1 MSDTQDKTLF
11 DASQVQDMV
20 EDMGRCLVRD
30 RSSSQLPA
38 LVGIRTG
45 GANLALRLQKV
56 LAGACGKAPDLG
68 LMDITLY
75 RDDWTSLHHRPK
87 VGKTDIDFSIAER
100 TVILVDDVMFT
111 GRTVRAALDALID
124 LGRPRRIGLVV
135 LVDRGHRELPIQPD
149 YVGAEVKTAKE
160 EVVDVILD
168 AEPGPDDRV
177 VLRSPSK

>member
-11 DASQVQDMV
+11 AASEVRDMV
-20 EDMGRCLVRD
+20 EDLGRRLARD
-30 RSSSQLPA
+30 RSSSQMPA

-56 LAGACGKAPDLG
+56 LADACGKAPDLG
-68 LMDITLY
+68 VMDITLY
-75 RDDWTSLHHRPK
+75 RDDWTNLHHRPK
-87 VGKTDIDFSIAER
+87 VGKTEIDFSIADR
-100 TVILVDDVMFT
+100 TVILVDDVLFT

-149 YVGAEVKTAKE
+149 YVGAEMNTTPD
-160 EVVDVILD
+160 EVVDVILG
-168 AEPGPDDRV
+168 AEPGPDDRI
-177 VLRSPSK
+177 VLRRPIK